1 MKLNQFYNKTI
12 IIENLKRFFGVSILY
27 FIAIFVKGP
36 LYLYSKSDMSSYHDL
51 ERAIQIINEDNAH
64 GVIAIMG
71 GILFGVLI
79 FRYLHNKNSVAVIH
93 GYPFRRS
100 ELLNSHVISGI
111 ILISIPIIINTII
124 FALITPSIITN
135 ISASHLPE
143 IHNLDIEKIT
153 ELYSIRKIIYWF
165 LKMEIVSIIFF
176 LISTF
181 AGIISGITIVQG
193 ALAFILPFV
202 PVFIINLVYEGLREL
217 VFGFGS
223 IGYKWREFAENIIPI
238 YLFDSIKNW
247 NINYIMWYI
256 VLAIL
261 LYSLCLWLY
270 MKRDLERSQDTIAF
284 DILKPVFKYG
294 VTFCAMLLAGS
305 YFQALKESAA
315 WFWIGGFIGSFLGY
329 FIAEIIMEKSI
340 RVFGK
345 FKGYILY
352 IAVIA
357 LIITVTKID
366 LFGYEK
372 RIPSS
377 NEVKEAYFECSHL
390 RDATILEGEN
400 IESILGIH
408 QFIIDNKNY
417 IIEETKDSHFLETTY
432 IDIGYLYTNG
442 RRMFRT
448 YKLPTSLLVDTHYL
462 KELYQAEESKRIKN
476 RELLELNLDEVKEVR
491 IINDNYDKRKILLDK
506 KEIEELT
513 EILKREVFAQSYES
527 MMDSKAWSR
536 IAFDIGDDE
545 HKYSSRFNIYSIV
558 NSEKDIRVN
567 FNKSYL
573 ELEEWFKNKG
583 YLQDVRI
590 MPEEVKYIV
599 IKESESNREYRYTYD
614 EDELENDFKK
624 GKGKKVEI
632 KDKEEIETILRSY
645 NERWAKDR
653 KYIVGIYT
661 KSGKVY
667 YGWYDEKNALK
678 YFK

>member
-51 ERAIQIINEDNAH
+51 KRAIQIINEDNAH

-71 GILFGVLI
+71 GILLGVLI

-124 FALITPSIITN
+124 LALITPSIITN
-135 ISASHLPE
+135 ISSNPLVEA
-143 IHNLDIEKIT
+143 HNLDIEKIA
-153 ELYSIRKIIYWF
+153 ELYSIRRIIYWF

-181 AGIISGITIVQG
+181 AGIISGVTIIQG
-193 ALAFILPFV
+193 ALALILPFV
-202 PVFIINLVYEGLREL
+202 PLFIIVLVYSGLGEL

-223 IGYKWREFAENIIPI
+223 MGYEWEKFAENIIPI
-238 YLFDSIKNW
+238 SLFNSMENW
-247 NINYIMWYI
+247 NINYIIWYI
-256 VLAIL
+256 FLAIL

-270 MKRDLERSQDTIAF
+270 MKRDLERSQDAIAF

-294 VTFCAMLLAGS
+294 VTFCTMLLAGS
-305 YFQALKESAA
+305 YFQVLKESAV

-357 LIITVTKID
+357 LIITGTQID

-377 NEVKEAYFECSHL
+377 NEVEEAYFECPHL
-390 RDATILEGEN
+390 RDATILEREN

-476 RELLELNLDEVKEVR
+476 RELLELNLDKVKEVR

-536 IAFDIGDDE
+536 IVFDIGDDE

-573 ELEEWFKNKG
+573 ELEEWFKDKG
-583 YLQDVRI
+583 YLQDIRI

-599 IKESESNREYRYTYD
+599 IQESESNREYRYTYD

-632 KDKEEIETILRSY
+632 KDKKEIETILRSY

-661 KSGKVY
+661 ESGKVY